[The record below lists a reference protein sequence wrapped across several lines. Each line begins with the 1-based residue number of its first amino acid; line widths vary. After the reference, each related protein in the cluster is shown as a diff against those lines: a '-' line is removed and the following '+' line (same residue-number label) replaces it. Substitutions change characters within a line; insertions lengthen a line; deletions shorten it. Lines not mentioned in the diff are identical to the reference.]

1 MVFYFFS
8 GKSDSEP
15 IAKQPQQ
22 LQQPQQPPS
31 VELKQKKLIIHCC
44 HHKTGTVVIEKIL
57 RNVCNRFGL
66 KYQYCP
72 QSKLEAD
79 TDVWMEHHSHI
90 DFSTIRRPIVGTHMI
105 RNPCAIIVSAYE
117 YHKTT
122 KEGWANRKI
131 KKLNKMS
138 YKEILNSIN
147 EKDGLIFEMKNIL
160 YLESSKNTIMDM
172 YNWDYENPNFMEFK
186 YEDLMN
192 NYNGTLANMFKHY
205 GFTKD
210 MIHTALIIAAEYN
223 IRKKDEKDLQ
233 KNGHITNK
241 SIDLDKWKTY
251 FNNPE
256 LIHKFRRIYPI
267 DIFDKIGY
275 PVDNL
280 DLLEYSTSTPAPIPR
295 SELVK

>member
-1 MVFYFFS
+1 MVFYFFG
-8 GKSDSEP
+8 GKSDSVPTSAKNITKAP
-15 IAKQPQQ
+15 I
-22 LQQPQQPPS
+22 
-31 VELKQKKLIIHCC
+31 ELETVKPIKKKLIIHCC

-57 RNVCNRFGL
+57 RNVCNHFGL

-72 QSKLEAD
+72 QSKLEED

-90 DFSTIRRPIVGTHMI
+90 DFSLINRPIVGTHMI

-131 KKLNKMS
+131 KKLEKMT
-138 YKEILNSIN
+138 YKEILNSIS
-147 EKDGLIFEMKNIL
+147 EKDGIIFEMKNTL
-160 YLESSKNTIMDM
+160 YLESSKNTIMDI
-172 YNWDYENPNFMEFK
+172 YNWDYELPNFLEFK
-186 YEDLMN
+186 YEDLMS

-205 GFTKD
+205 GFTKK
-210 MIHTALIIAAEYN
+210 MIHTSLIIAAEYN

-256 LIHKFRRIYPI
+256 LIQKFRRIYPI

-280 DLLEYSTSTPAPIPR
+280 DLLQSSIAPAPSSSPNT
-295 SELVK
+295 SP

>member
-1 MVFYFFS
+1 MVFYFFG
-8 GKSDSEP
+8 GKSDPEP
-15 IAKQPQQ
+15 TSVNTMKQPQQ
-22 LQQPQQPPS
+22 PQQS
-31 VELKQKKLIIHCC
+31 TKKLIIHCC

-57 RNVCNRFGL
+57 RNVCSHFGL

-72 QSKLEAD
+72 QSKLEDD

-90 DFSTIRRPIVGTHMI
+90 DFTTIRRPIIGTHMI

-131 KKLNKMS
+131 KSLNKMT
-138 YKEILNSIN
+138 YKEILNSLS
-147 EKDGLIFEMKNIL
+147 EKDGLIFEMKNTL

-172 YNWDYENPNFMEFK
+172 YNWDYESPNFMEYK
-186 YEDLMN
+186 YEDLMT

-205 GFTKD
+205 GFTKE
-210 MIHTALIIAAEYN
+210 MIHTSLIIAAEYN
-223 IRKKDEKDLQ
+223 IRKKDDKDLQ

-241 SIDLDKWKTY
+241 SIDLDKWKIY
-251 FNNPE
+251 FNNIE
-256 LIHKFRRIYPI
+256 LIQKFRRIYPT

-280 DLLEYSTSTPAPIPR
+280 DLIEPSAAAPDAAPDAAPAQ
-295 SELVK
+295 

>member
-1 MVFYFFS
+1 MVFYFFG
-8 GKSDSEP
+8 GKSDPEP
-15 IAKQPQQ
+15 VSSKQQQ
-22 LQQPQQPPS
+22 QIIPIEIKP
-31 VELKQKKLIIHCC
+31 KKLIIHCC

-57 RNVCNRFGL
+57 RNVCNHFGL

-72 QSKLEAD
+72 QSKLEDD

-90 DFSTIRRPIVGTHMI
+90 NFSTIDRPIIGTHMI

-131 KKLNKMS
+131 KKLEKMT

-147 EKDGLIFEMKNIL
+147 EKDGIIFEMKNTL
-160 YLESSKNTIMDM
+160 FLESSKNTIMDM
-172 YNWDYENPNFMEFK
+172 YNWDYEMPNFLEFK
-186 YEDLMN
+186 YEDLMT
-192 NYNGTLANMFKHY
+192 NYNGTLSNMFKHY
-205 GFTKD
+205 GFTKE

-251 FNNPE
+251 FNNEE
-256 LIHKFRRIYPI
+256 LIKKFRRIYPV

-280 DLLEYSTSTPAPIPR
+280 DLLENSQPPLNSD
-295 SELVK
+295 

>member
-1 MVFYFFS
+1 MVFYFFGGQTS
-8 GKSDSEP
+8 QEP
-15 IAKQPQQ
+15 SVKQP
-22 LQQPQQPPS
+22 PQQSHAQQTAAPLTEIKP
-31 VELKQKKLIIHCC
+31 KNLIIHCC

-57 RNVCNRFGL
+57 RNVCNHFGL

-72 QSKLEAD
+72 QSKLEPD

-90 DFSTIRRPIVGTHMI
+90 DFSKINRPIIGTHMI

-131 KKLNKMS
+131 KKLEKMT
-138 YKEILNSIN
+138 YKEILNSLN
-147 EKDGLIFEMKNIL
+147 EKDGIIFEMKNTL
-160 YLESSKNTIMDM
+160 FLESSKNTIMDM
-172 YNWDYENPNFMEFK
+172 YNWDYEMPNFLEFK
-186 YEDLMN
+186 YEDLMT
-192 NYNGTLANMFKHY
+192 NYNGTLSNMFKHY
-205 GFTKD
+205 GFTKE

-251 FNNPE
+251 FNNQE
-256 LIHKFRRIYPI
+256 LIMKFRRIYPV

-280 DLLEYSTSTPAPIPR
+280 NLLENSKLPLNSD
-295 SELVK
+295 

>member
-1 MVFYFFS
+1 MVFYFFG
-8 GKSDSEP
+8 GKSDPEP
-15 IAKQPQQ
+15 TAKQP
-22 LQQPQQPPS
+22 PQQPPHPPL
-31 VELKQKKLIIHCC
+31 EMMPKKLIIHCC

-57 RNVCNRFGL
+57 RNVCSHFGL

-90 DFSTIRRPIVGTHMI
+90 DFTTIRRPIIGTHMI

-131 KKLNKMS
+131 KKLDKMT
-138 YKEILNSIN
+138 YKDVLNSLS
-147 EKDGLIFEMKNIL
+147 EKDGLIFEMKNTL

-210 MIHTALIIAAEYN
+210 MIRTSLIIAAEYN

-256 LIHKFRRIYPI
+256 LIQKFRRIYPV

-280 DLLEYSTSTPAPIPR
+280 DLLEFSTTISAPTSSP
-295 SELVK
+295 ELGK

>member
-1 MVFYFFS
+1 MVFYFFG
-8 GKSDSEP
+8 GKSDPEP
-15 IAKQPQQ
+15 TAKQP
-22 LQQPQQPPS
+22 PQQPPHPPL
-31 VELKQKKLIIHCC
+31 VMNPKKLIIHCC

-57 RNVCNRFGL
+57 RNVCSHFGL

-90 DFSTIRRPIVGTHMI
+90 DFTTIHRPIIGTHMI

-131 KKLNKMS
+131 KKLDKMT
-138 YKEILNSIN
+138 YKDVLNSLS
-147 EKDGLIFEMKNIL
+147 EKDGLIFEMKNTL

-210 MIHTALIIAAEYN
+210 MIRTSLIIAAEYN

-256 LIHKFRRIYPI
+256 LIHKFRRIYPV

-280 DLLEYSTSTPAPIPR
+280 DLLEFSTTLPAPSSSP
-295 SELVK
+295 ELGK

>member
-1 MVFYFFS
+1 MVFYFFG
-8 GKSDSEP
+8 GKSDPEP
-15 IAKQPQQ
+15 TIKQSQ
-22 LQQPQQPPS
+22 QQPQLEMKP
-31 VELKQKKLIIHCC
+31 KKLIIHCC

-57 RNVCNRFGL
+57 RNVCNHFGL

-72 QSKLEAD
+72 QSKLETD

-90 DFSTIRRPIVGTHMI
+90 NFAAINRPIIGTHMI

-131 KKLNKMS
+131 KKLEKMT

-147 EKDGLIFEMKNIL
+147 EKDGIIFEMKNTL
-160 YLESSKNTIMDM
+160 FLESSKNTIMDM
-172 YNWDYENPNFMEFK
+172 YNWDYEMPNFLEFK
-186 YEDLMN
+186 YEDLMT
-192 NYNGTLANMFKHY
+192 NYNGTLSNMFKHY
-205 GFTKD
+205 GFTKE

-256 LIHKFRRIYPI
+256 LIQKFRRIYPI

-280 DLLEYSTSTPAPIPR
+280 DLLENSQPPLNSD
-295 SELVK
+295 